1 MLMLIKENCMN
12 MTNIGGREK
21 GQFNNVYKT
30 PYLSF
35 RDLKENN
42 ITQTQTMWLQIE
54 FKFLYCLRF
63 ISCLT
68 PIRSC

>member
-1 MLMLIKENCMN
+1 MN
-12 MTNIGGREK
+12 MTNIGIREK

-42 ITQTQTMWLQIE
+42 ITQ
-54 FKFLYCLRF
+54 R
-63 ISCLT
+63 ISKQAYSNT
-68 PIRSC
+68 NHVVTDRI

>member
-21 GQFNNVYKT
+21 GQFNNVYKA

-35 RDLKENN
+35 RDLKEND
-42 ITQTQTMWLQIE
+42 ITQ
-54 FKFLYCLRF
+54 R
-63 ISCLT
+63 ISKQAYSNINHEKNLNFS
-68 PIRSC
+68 IA